1 MEVRM
6 ASGTILDR
14 ASAVGKRDGVPDLQ
28 ARHKSR
34 LRIQLTTLDSAIRPE
49 DMDAPGW
56 QLHPLNRQLAGHWA
70 ISVNGNWR
78 LTFTFEGENAVLVDY
93 QDYH

>member
-1 MEVRM
+1 MIK
-6 ASGTILDR
+6 SF
-14 ASAVGKRDGVPDLQ
+14 
-28 ARHKSR
+28 RHKGIKNFFETGSTAGIQAKHNSR

-49 DMDAPGW
+49 DLDVPGW
-56 QLHPLNRQLAGHWA
+56 QLHPLTGKLAGHWA

-78 LTFTFEGENAVLVDY
+78 LTFVFEDENAVLVDY

>member
-1 MEVRM
+1 MIK
-6 ASGTILDR
+6 SF
-14 ASAVGKRDGVPDLQ
+14 
-28 ARHKSR
+28 RHKGIKKFFDTGSTAGIQTKHKVK
-34 LRIQLTTLDSAIRPE
+34 LRIQLTALDNAIRPE

-56 QLHPLNRQLAGHWA
+56 QLHPLSKDLAGHWA

-78 LTFTFEGENAVLVDY
+78 LTLTFEGENAVLVDY

>member
-1 MEVRM
+1 MIK
-6 ASGTILDR
+6 SF
-14 ASAVGKRDGVPDLQ
+14 
-28 ARHKSR
+28 RHKGIKKFFEKGSTAGIQPAHR
-34 LRIQLTTLDSAIRPE
+34 TKLRIQLTALDNATKPD

-56 QLHPLNRQLAGHWA
+56 RLHPLGGKLKGFWS

-78 LTFTFEGENAVLVDY
+78 LTFAFEGENAVLVDY

>member
-1 MEVRM
+1 MIK
-6 ASGTILDR
+6 SF
-14 ASAVGKRDGVPDLQ
+14 
-28 ARHKSR
+28 RHKGIKKFFDTGSTAGIQAKHKAK

-49 DMDAPGW
+49 DLNVSGW
-56 QLHPLNRQLAGHWA
+56 QLHPLTRELAGHWA

-78 LTFTFEGENAVLVDY
+78 LTFAFEGENAVLVDY